1 MKVRVMLLFGL
12 LFMTVGVGNAWAF
25 DALQTFKDG
34 GICMYP
40 LIASAITAMAI
51 GFERTIVLHRLPKA
65 KQCEK
70 QLNDL
75 ERAVDTGG
83 LEAAAK
89 HVSKG
94 KGILNYV
101 FARLLKRFDT
111 LIAERRDLDRRRVE
125 LAGVKI
131 AAVDPV
137 TKYLTEQQEVNEIR
151 EELFITID
159 DATKGYVGKFLPAL
173 DTIAGIATLMGLT
186 GTITGMISAF
196 NAIAASGTGDP
207 KIVAAGIAE
216 ALITTATGLMIAIP
230 SVVVY
235 RYLANVADKAR
246 GPIELYAVTFANT
259 LIAMIEKKE

>member
-1 MKVRVMLLFGL
+1 MKVRVILLTGL
-12 LFMTVGVGNAWAF
+12 LLITTGIGNAWAI
-25 DALQTFKDG
+25 DLVQTFRDG
-34 GICMYP
+34 GVMMYP
-40 LIASAITAMAI
+40 LLTAAIVAIAIA
-51 GFERTIVLHRLPKA
+51 FERTIVLHRLPTA

-75 ERAVDTGG
+75 EETVDKGG
-83 LEAAAK
+83 LEASAQ

-111 LIAERRDLDRRRVE
+111 LLSERRDLEKRRME

-137 TKYLTEQQEVNEIR
+137 TKYLTEQQEVNEVR
-151 EELFITID
+151 EELFITTD
-159 DATKGYVGKFLPAL
+159 DAIKGYVGKYLPAL
-173 DTIAGIATLMGLT
+173 DTIAGIATLMGLL

-196 NAIAASGTGDP
+196 NSIAASGTGDP
-207 KIVAAGIAE
+207 KVVAAGIAE
-216 ALITTATGLMIAIP
+216 ALITTATGLFIAIP
-230 SVVVY
+230 SVVLY
-235 RYLANVADKAR
+235 RFLANKADKSRAS
-246 GPIELYAVTFANT
+246 IELYAVSFSNT